1 MPRLAKTCFW
11 ALLVLLLWIGWD
23 AVTFISI
30 RIIYLFIA
38 SCSLNYSEFPCSDG
52 RCKHCLQKSF
62 ERDLFPS
69 LTGKGQ
75 GIWQQSKCLQN
86 YLTAKVIE
94 VALRWD
100 FLILKLGVEGQ
111 WGDNWVVGWVVVDTH
126 IEVGLE
132 KLHSIGNKFVFKPY
146 MVLLFILWAACAW
159 SCGVLGAEK
168 FPAVKKKDASVPAYC
183 IS

>member
-1 MPRLAKTCFW
+1 M
-11 ALLVLLLWIGWD
+11 LLLLYQSGL
-23 AVTFISI
+23 F
-30 RIIYLFIA
+30 IYLCIA

-86 YLTAKVIE
+86 YLTAKVIQ

-100 FLILKLGVEGQ
+100 FLILKLGLEGQ
-111 WGDNWVVGWVVVDTH
+111 WGGNCVVGWVVVDTH

-132 KLHSIGNKFVFKPY
+132 KLHSIGNVCIQTLHGSL
-146 MVLLFILWAACAW
+146 VHSVGCVCLELWCAW
-159 SCGVLGAEK
+159 GWEVPCGEK
-168 FPAVKKKDASVPAYC
+168 ERC
-183 IS
+183 ISTCLLHFLD